1 LADLF
6 APTTLCFEETFMSR
20 RLLALSALGAG
31 VAALSGCVVL
41 PLDPGYGYGYGNG
54 YGYGPPAVRVAPPVV
69 VVPPPRYRYWGGGYY
84 GGYGGERR

>member
-1 LADLF
+1 M
-6 APTTLCFEETFMSR
+6 LCFEETFMSR

-31 VAALSGCVVL
+31 AVALSGCVVL

-69 VVPPPRYRYWGGGYY
+69 VVPPPRYRHWGGGYY